1 MESRVTNE
9 RVENALQHPSHTPL
23 SHIISPPPY
32 ASLTHSLTHPLIT
45 PLSLTELL
53 GAEPD
58 HHTYPLPSLSQIP
71 RLSHTPSHMLSPS
84 PTHPT
89 LITPLS
95 LTELQGPGPDH
106 QQHRGGQRRFLAVRH
121 HLL

>member
-45 PLSLTELL
+45 PLSLTEL
-53 GAEPD
+53 
-58 HHTYPLPSLSQIP
+58 
-71 RLSHTPSHMLSPS
+71 
-84 PTHPT
+84 
-89 LITPLS
+89 
-95 LTELQGPGPDH
+95 QGPGPDH